1 MNGGEKQT
9 GAVPGRKAALRAG
22 MALLLFGGLAVLL
35 ISGDP
40 AQTYPWIKALH
51 VIAVISWMAGL
62 FYLPRLFIYHLDAEP
77 GSVQSETFKVMERRL
92 FQVIMNPAMILSWIL
107 GLDIAWQIFG
117 FEGIWLQLK
126 LLAVMLLTVTHIYF
140 GVAVSRFGRDERMG
154 TPRFWRLVNEIPTIL
169 MIVIVLLV
177 VVKPF

>member
-1 MNGGEKQT
+1 MKEGEKQT
-9 GAVPGRKAALRAG
+9 GSTSGRKAAFRAG
-22 MALLLFGGLAVLL
+22 MALVLFAGLAFLL
-35 ISGDP
+35 IVGDP

-92 FQVIMNPAMILSWIL
+92 FQVIMNPAMVLSWIL
-107 GLDIAWQIFG
+107 GLDIAWRVFA
-117 FEGIWLQLK
+117 FEGIWLHLK
-126 LLAVMLLTVTHIYF
+126 LLAVVLLTATHLYF
-140 GVAVSRFGRDERMG
+140 GKAVTLFGKDEPVG
-154 TPRFWRLVNEIPTIL
+154 TPRFWRLVNEIPTLL
-169 MIVIVLLV
+169 MILIVVLV